1 MGVRTMIQRWLSRMY
16 VFGLVISSSYLMLDT
31 FVLERVGNSGIVLP
45 SVSESSQLDM
55 SSSEFEPST
64 SEVPSSIQPI
74 PTFTEFG
81 YEDESMTLSIDVIRR
96 FDTQVYVAILQTTNP
111 SLIKSAFGWDTYG
124 KNIR

>member
-45 SVSESSQLDM
+45 SVSESSQLDV

-74 PTFTEFG
+74 PTFTEF
-81 YEDESMTLSIDVIRR
+81 
-96 FDTQVYVAILQTTNP
+96 
-111 SLIKSAFGWDTYG
+111 
-124 KNIR
+124 